1 MTEVSD
7 IKAEI
12 KNKFPLQ
19 KAPKENSVDIMEKL
33 IFQKNLNFLRKEYNS
48 KNQLINL
55 LLENVFKTDITKVSS
70 SENNNAITANK
81 INGDYQFPK
90 NPVETTVRKV
100 LILIT
105 LTITNSML
113 FLSVRTI
120 KMAMK
125 IYMNQRYHQK
135 TQYGSNSRNSQS
147 KENVIK
153 KNNKH
158 GPDKKKA
165 QEKTPGDHYFR

>member
-1 MTEVSD
+1 
-7 IKAEI
+7 
-12 KNKFPLQ
+12 
-19 KAPKENSVDIMEKL
+19 
-33 IFQKNLNFLRKEYNS
+33 
-48 KNQLINL
+48 
-55 LLENVFKTDITKVSS
+55 
-70 SENNNAITANK
+70 
-81 INGDYQFPK
+81 
-90 NPVETTVRKV
+90 
-100 LILIT
+100 
-105 LTITNSML
+105 ML
-113 FLSVRTI
+113 FVSMRTI

-158 GPDKKKA
+158 GPDKKKV

>member
-1 MTEVSD
+1 
-7 IKAEI
+7 
-12 KNKFPLQ
+12 
-19 KAPKENSVDIMEKL
+19 MEKL

-55 LLENVFKTDITKVSS
+55 LLENVFKTDITKVSF
-70 SENNNAITANK
+70 SENNNTITANN

-90 NPVETTVRKV
+90 NSVETTVRKV
-100 LILIT
+100 LILVT
-105 LTITNSML
+105 LTITDSML
-113 FLSVRTI
+113 FLSMRTI

-153 KNNKH
+153 KNKH
-158 GPDKKKA
+158 GPGKKKA